1 MFQPERHLNIKNW
14 EDQTLNSNVWAANI
28 MDRLSP
34 KEVIGIV
41 LQPLEM
47 VSETLERKLGLFS
60 VVILSLSAMLGS
72 GLFVLPSLAMME
84 LGDGN
89 SPLGG
94 IWLAYLFAGLVIL
107 PGAISKSE
115 LASAMPSSGGAYVYI
130 EKTFGPIIGT
140 ISGLGLWANFMLKS
154 AFALIGFKAYL
165 WVLEG
170 ILDVSI
176 NLDYAVM
183 IMLGLIVGINILGA
197 KSIKK
202 VQTPVVLV
210 SVTYLMIVC
219 IYALLTMELN
229 WDAAISRQAFGADW
243 HSFSSTAALVFVSYI
258 GVTKVAAVGGE
269 IKDPSKNMPYGIL
282 ISLFFSVFLYV
293 FVTLTMAITVDP
305 LSYVENGHAREDPI
319 YVFALIVGGKTIATI
334 AATFAAVTVL
344 SGSLA
349 GIMAASRFL
358 FAMARDNL
366 LPELFENVH
375 SKYETP
381 HWAIIGTGLSMAG
394 AIIFLPVHDVAEL
407 ASGFNLMVFILIN
420 ACVLVLRNSTKS
432 HWYKP
437 EWKSSLYPFTQIFGI
452 LAGSILI
459 YAMGVKALFGGSAAV
474 IIGIIIYQSYGK
486 RHDHKSITPWETF
499 RLQLTNPDEVEH
511 RRRWAA
517 FHAADTD
524 RNNNLN
530 LHEFISAMESLGF
543 SDGNQDTLRE
553 YFHAADDNE
562 DGVLE
567 IDEFLLGVEELELD

>member
-1 MFQPERHLNIKNW
+1 
-14 EDQTLNSNVWAANI
+14 

-34 KEVIGIV
+34 KEVVGIV
-41 LQPLEM
+41 LQPLEI

-60 VVILSLSAMLGS
+60 VIILSLSAMLGS

-84 LGDGN
+84 LGGGD

-94 IWLAYLFAGLVIL
+94 IWLAYLFAGLVVL

-170 ILDVSI
+170 IFGISI

-183 IMLGLIVGINILGA
+183 IMLALIVGINILGA

-210 SVTYLMIVC
+210 SVTYLISVC
-219 IYALLTMELN
+219 VWALLTMELN
-229 WDAAISRQAFGADW
+229 WDAALSREALGTDW

-269 IKDPSKNMPYGIL
+269 IKDPTKNMPFGIL
-282 ISLFFSVFLYV
+282 ISLLFSIVLYV

-305 LSYVENGHAREDPI
+305 VNYVDAGHAREDPI
-319 YVFALIVGGKTIATI
+319 YIFALAAGGKTIATI
-334 AATFAAVTVL
+334 AATFAALTVL
-344 SGSLA
+344 SGALA
-349 GIMAASRFL
+349 GIMAASRFI

-366 LPELFENVH
+366 LPALFEDVH
-375 SKYETP
+375 GKYETP
-381 HWAIIGTGLSMAG
+381 HWAIIGTGLSMAA
-394 AIIFLPVHDVAEL
+394 AIVYLPVHDVAEL
-407 ASGFNLMVFILIN
+407 ASGFKIMVFIVIN
-420 ACVLVLRNSTKS
+420 TCVLVLRTSAKS
-432 HWYKP
+432 HWYEP
-437 EWKSSLYPFTQIFGI
+437 EWKSPLFPAVQIFGI
-452 LAGSILI
+452 LGGALLI
-459 YAMGVKALFGGSAAV
+459 YAMGMKAV
-474 IIGIIIYQSYGK
+474 IGGLAAIIIGSVIYLSYGK
-486 RHDHKSITPWETF
+486 VHVENEITPWDTF
-499 RLQLTNPDEVEH
+499 RLKFTNPDEVEH

-517 FHAADTD
+517 FHAADTE
-524 RNNNLN
+524 RNNHLN
-530 LHEFISAMESLGF
+530 LHEFISAMQSLGF
-543 SDGNQDTLRE
+543 SGGGNDALRE
-553 YFHAADDNE
+553 YFHSADENE
-562 DGVLE
+562 DGILE
-567 IDEFLLGVEELELD
+567 IDEFLRGVEELDFD

>member
-1 MFQPERHLNIKNW
+1 
-14 EDQTLNSNVWAANI
+14 

-89 SPLGG
+89 LPLGG

-154 AFALIGFKAYL
+154 AFALIGFRAYL

-210 SVTYLMIVC
+210 SVTYLMFVC

-229 WDAAISRQAFGADW
+229 WDAAISREALGADW

-282 ISLFFSVFLYV
+282 ISLFFSIFLYV

-334 AATFAAVTVL
+334 AATFAAFTVL

-366 LPELFENVH
+366 LPDLFENVH
-375 SKYETP
+375 SKYDTP
-381 HWAIIGTGLSMAG
+381 HWAIIGTGLSMAA
-394 AIIFLPVHDVAEL
+394 AILFLPVHDVAEL

-420 ACVLVLRNSTKS
+420 ACVLVLRNSAKS

-437 EWKSSLYPFTQIFGI
+437 EWESPLYPFTQIFGI
-452 LAGSILI
+452 LTGSVLI
-459 YAMGVKALFGGSAAV
+459 YAMGFKALFGGSAAV

-486 RHDHKSITPWETF
+486 RHGQKSITPWETF

-517 FHAADTD
+517 FHAADIN
-524 RNNNLN
+524 RNNHLN

-553 YFHAADDNE
+553 YFHAADHNE

-567 IDEFLLGVEELELD
+567 IDEFLLGVEELEFD

>member
-1 MFQPERHLNIKNW
+1 
-14 EDQTLNSNVWAANI
+14 
-28 MDRLSP
+28 
-34 KEVIGIV
+34 
-41 LQPLEM
+41 
-47 VSETLERKLGLFS
+47 
-60 VVILSLSAMLGS
+60 
-72 GLFVLPSLAMME
+72 
-84 LGDGN
+84 
-89 SPLGG
+89 
-94 IWLAYLFAGLVIL
+94 
-107 PGAISKSE
+107 
-115 LASAMPSSGGAYVYI
+115 MPSSGGAYVYI

-420 ACVLVLRNSTKS
+420 ACVLVLRNSAKS

-437 EWKSSLYPFTQIFGI
+437 EWKSPLYPFTQIFGI

-486 RHDHKSITPWETF
+486 SHGHKSITPWETF

-567 IDEFLLGVEELELD
+567 IDEFLLGVEELEFD

>member
-1 MFQPERHLNIKNW
+1 
-14 EDQTLNSNVWAANI
+14 

-34 KEVIGIV
+34 KEVLGIV

-89 SPLGG
+89 LPLGG

-154 AFALIGFKAYL
+154 AFALIGFRAYL

-210 SVTYLMIVC
+210 SVTYLMFVC

-229 WDAAISRQAFGADW
+229 WDAAISREALGADW

-334 AATFAAVTVL
+334 AATFAAFTVL

-381 HWAIIGTGLSMAG
+381 HWAIIGTGLSMAA
-394 AIIFLPVHDVAEL
+394 AILFLPVHDVAEL

-420 ACVLVLRNSTKS
+420 ACVLVLRNSAKS

-437 EWKSSLYPFTQIFGI
+437 EWKSPLYPFTQIFGI
-452 LAGSILI
+452 LTGSVLI

-486 RHDHKSITPWETF
+486 RHGQKSITPWETF

-517 FHAADTD
+517 FHAADIN
-524 RNNNLN
+524 RNNHLN

-553 YFHAADDNE
+553 YFHSADHNE

-567 IDEFLLGVEELELD
+567 IDEFLLGVEELEFD

>member
-1 MFQPERHLNIKNW
+1 
-14 EDQTLNSNVWAANI
+14 

-89 SPLGG
+89 LPLGG

-154 AFALIGFKAYL
+154 AFALIGFRAYL

-210 SVTYLMIVC
+210 SVTYLMFVC

-229 WDAAISRQAFGADW
+229 WDAAISREALGADW

-334 AATFAAVTVL
+334 AATFAAFTVL

-366 LPELFENVH
+366 LPDLFENVH
-375 SKYETP
+375 SKYDTP
-381 HWAIIGTGLSMAG
+381 HWAIIGTGLSMAA
-394 AIIFLPVHDVAEL
+394 AILFLPVHDVAEL

-420 ACVLVLRNSTKS
+420 ACVLVLRNSAKS

-437 EWKSSLYPFTQIFGI
+437 EWKSPLYPFTQIFGI
-452 LAGSILI
+452 LTGSVLI

-486 RHDHKSITPWETF
+486 RHGQKSITPWETF

-517 FHAADTD
+517 FHAADIN
-524 RNNNLN
+524 RNNHLN

-553 YFHAADDNE
+553 YFHAADHNE

-567 IDEFLLGVEELELD
+567 IDEFLLGVEELEFD

>member
-1 MFQPERHLNIKNW
+1 
-14 EDQTLNSNVWAANI
+14 

-89 SPLGG
+89 LPLGG

-154 AFALIGFKAYL
+154 AFALIGFRAYL

-210 SVTYLMIVC
+210 SVTYLMFVC

-229 WDAAISRQAFGADW
+229 WDAAISREALGADW

-282 ISLFFSVFLYV
+282 ISLFFSIFLYV

-334 AATFAAVTVL
+334 AATFAAFTVL

-366 LPELFENVH
+366 LPDLFENVH
-375 SKYETP
+375 SKYDTP
-381 HWAIIGTGLSMAG
+381 HWAIIGTGLSMAA
-394 AIIFLPVHDVAEL
+394 AILFLPVHDVAEL

-420 ACVLVLRNSTKS
+420 ACVLVLRNSAKS

-437 EWKSSLYPFTQIFGI
+437 EWKSPLYPFTQIFGI
-452 LAGSILI
+452 LTGSVLI
-459 YAMGVKALFGGSAAV
+459 YAMGFKALFGGSAAV

-486 RHDHKSITPWETF
+486 RHGQKSITPWETF

-517 FHAADTD
+517 FHAADIN
-524 RNNNLN
+524 RNNHLN

-553 YFHAADDNE
+553 YFHAADHNE

-567 IDEFLLGVEELELD
+567 IDEFLLGVEELEFD

>member
-1 MFQPERHLNIKNW
+1 
-14 EDQTLNSNVWAANI
+14 

-34 KEVIGIV
+34 KEVVGIV
-41 LQPLEM
+41 LQPLEI

-60 VVILSLSAMLGS
+60 VIILSLSAMLGS

-84 LGDGN
+84 LGGGD

-94 IWLAYLFAGLVIL
+94 IWLAYLFAGLVVL

-170 ILDVSI
+170 IFGISI

-183 IMLGLIVGINILGA
+183 IMLALIVGINILGA

-210 SVTYLMIVC
+210 SVTYLISVC
-219 IYALLTMELN
+219 VWALLTMELN
-229 WDAAISRQAFGADW
+229 WDAALSREALGTDW

-269 IKDPSKNMPYGIL
+269 IKDPTKNMPFGIL
-282 ISLFFSVFLYV
+282 ISLLFSIVLYV

-305 LSYVENGHAREDPI
+305 VNYVDAGHAREDPI
-319 YVFALIVGGKTIATI
+319 YIFALAAGGKTIATI
-334 AATFAAVTVL
+334 AATFAALTVL
-344 SGSLA
+344 SGALA
-349 GIMAASRFL
+349 GIMAASRFI

-366 LPELFENVH
+366 MPALFEDVH
-375 SKYETP
+375 GKYETP
-381 HWAIIGTGLSMAG
+381 HWAIIGTGLSMAA
-394 AIIFLPVHDVAEL
+394 AIIYLPVHDVAEL
-407 ASGFNLMVFILIN
+407 ASGFKIMVFIVIN
-420 ACVLVLRNSTKS
+420 TCVLVLRTSAKS
-432 HWYKP
+432 HWYEP
-437 EWKSSLYPFTQIFGI
+437 EWKSPLFPAVQIFGI
-452 LAGSILI
+452 LGGALLI
-459 YAMGVKALFGGSAAV
+459 YAMGMKAV
-474 IIGIIIYQSYGK
+474 IGGLAAIIIGSVIYLSYGK
-486 RHDHKSITPWETF
+486 VHVENEITPWDTF
-499 RLQLTNPDEVEH
+499 RLKFTNPDEVEH

-517 FHAADTD
+517 FHAADTE
-524 RNNNLN
+524 RNNHLN
-530 LHEFISAMESLGF
+530 LHEFISAMQSLGF
-543 SDGNQDTLRE
+543 SGGGNDALRE
-553 YFHAADDNE
+553 YFHSADENE
-562 DGVLE
+562 DGILE
-567 IDEFLLGVEELELD
+567 IDEFLRGVEELDFD

>member
-1 MFQPERHLNIKNW
+1 
-14 EDQTLNSNVWAANI
+14 

-34 KEVIGIV
+34 KEVVGIV
-41 LQPLEM
+41 LQPLEI

-60 VVILSLSAMLGS
+60 VIILSLSAMLGS

-84 LGDGN
+84 LGGGD

-94 IWLAYLFAGLVIL
+94 IWLAYLFAGLVVL

-170 ILDVSI
+170 IFGISI

-183 IMLGLIVGINILGA
+183 IMLALIVGINILGA

-210 SVTYLMIVC
+210 SVTYLISVC
-219 IYALLTMELN
+219 VWALLTMELN
-229 WDAAISRQAFGADW
+229 WDAALSREALGTDW

-269 IKDPSKNMPYGIL
+269 IKDPTKNMPFGIL
-282 ISLFFSVFLYV
+282 ISLLFSIVLYV

-305 LSYVENGHAREDPI
+305 VNYVDAGHAREDPI
-319 YVFALIVGGKTIATI
+319 YIFALAAGGKTIATI
-334 AATFAAVTVL
+334 AATFAALTVL
-344 SGSLA
+344 SGALA
-349 GIMAASRFL
+349 GIMAASRFI

-366 LPELFENVH
+366 MPALFEDVH
-375 SKYETP
+375 GKYETP
-381 HWAIIGTGLSMAG
+381 HWAIIGTGLSMAA
-394 AIIFLPVHDVAEL
+394 AIVYLPVHDVAEL
-407 ASGFNLMVFILIN
+407 ASGFKIMVFIVIN
-420 ACVLVLRNSTKS
+420 TCVLVLRTSAKS
-432 HWYKP
+432 HWYEP
-437 EWKSSLYPFTQIFGI
+437 EWKSPLFPAVQIFGI
-452 LAGSILI
+452 LGGALLI
-459 YAMGVKALFGGSAAV
+459 YAMGMKAV
-474 IIGIIIYQSYGK
+474 IGGLAAIIIGSVIYLSYGK
-486 RHDHKSITPWETF
+486 VHVENEITPWDTF
-499 RLQLTNPDEVEH
+499 RLKFTNPDEVEH

-517 FHAADTD
+517 FHAADTE
-524 RNNNLN
+524 RNNHLN
-530 LHEFISAMESLGF
+530 LHEFISAMQSLGF
-543 SDGNQDTLRE
+543 SGGGNDALRE
-553 YFHAADDNE
+553 YFHSADENE
-562 DGVLE
+562 DGILE
-567 IDEFLLGVEELELD
+567 IDEFLRGVEELDFD

>member
-210 SVTYLMIVC
+210 SVTYLMLVC

-420 ACVLVLRNSTKS
+420 ACVLVLRNSAKS

-437 EWKSSLYPFTQIFGI
+437 EWKSPLYPFTQIFGI

-486 RHDHKSITPWETF
+486 SHGHKSITPWETF

-567 IDEFLLGVEELELD
+567 IDEFLLGVEELEFD

>member
-1 MFQPERHLNIKNW
+1 
-14 EDQTLNSNVWAANI
+14 

-34 KEVIGIV
+34 KEVLGIV

-89 SPLGG
+89 LPLGG

-107 PGAISKSE
+107 PGALSKSE

-154 AFALIGFKAYL
+154 AFALIGFRAYL

-210 SVTYLMIVC
+210 SVTYLMFVC

-229 WDAAISRQAFGADW
+229 WDAAISREALGADW

-334 AATFAAVTVL
+334 AATFAAFTVL

-375 SKYETP
+375 SKYDTP
-381 HWAIIGTGLSMAG
+381 HWAIIGTGLSMAA
-394 AIIFLPVHDVAEL
+394 AILFLPVHDVAEL

-420 ACVLVLRNSTKS
+420 ACVLVLRNSAKS

-437 EWKSSLYPFTQIFGI
+437 EWKSPLYPFTQIFGI
-452 LAGSILI
+452 LTGSVLI

-486 RHDHKSITPWETF
+486 RHGQKSITPWETF

-517 FHAADTD
+517 FHAADIN
-524 RNNNLN
+524 RNNHLN

-553 YFHAADDNE
+553 YFHAADHNE

-567 IDEFLLGVEELELD
+567 IDEFLLGVEELESD

>member
-1 MFQPERHLNIKNW
+1 
-14 EDQTLNSNVWAANI
+14 

-89 SPLGG
+89 LPLGG

-154 AFALIGFKAYL
+154 AFALIGFRAYL

-210 SVTYLMIVC
+210 SVTYLMFVC

-229 WDAAISRQAFGADW
+229 WDAAISREALGADW

-334 AATFAAVTVL
+334 AATFAAFTVL

-375 SKYETP
+375 SKYDTP
-381 HWAIIGTGLSMAG
+381 HWAIIGTGLSMAA
-394 AIIFLPVHDVAEL
+394 AILFLPVHDVAEL

-420 ACVLVLRNSTKS
+420 ACVLVLRNSSKS

-437 EWKSSLYPFTQIFGI
+437 EWKSPLYPFTQIFGI
-452 LAGSILI
+452 LTGSVLI

-486 RHDHKSITPWETF
+486 RHGQKSITPWETF

-517 FHAADTD
+517 FHAADIN
-524 RNNNLN
+524 RNNHLN

-553 YFHAADDNE
+553 YFHAADHNE

-567 IDEFLLGVEELELD
+567 IDEFLLGVEELEFD

>member
-1 MFQPERHLNIKNW
+1 MSPN
-14 EDQTLNSNVWAANI
+14 A

-34 KEVIGIV
+34 KEVMGIV
-41 LQPLEM
+41 LQPLEI

-84 LGDGN
+84 LGGGD

-154 AFALIGFKAYL
+154 AFALIGFRAYL

-170 ILDVSI
+170 ILEISI

-183 IMLGLIVGINILGA
+183 IMLALIVGVNILGA

-210 SVTYLMIVC
+210 SVIYLIC
-219 IYALLTMELN
+219 LCFWALATTELN
-229 WDAAISRQAFGADW
+229 WDAALSRDAFGADW
-243 HSFSSTAALVFVSYI
+243 NSFSSTAALVFVSYI
-258 GVTKVAAVGGE
+258 GVTKLAAVGGE
-269 IKDPSKNMPYGIL
+269 IKNPSQNMPKGIL
-282 ISLFFSVFLYV
+282 ISLFFSIFLYV

-305 LSYVENGHAREDPI
+305 MSYVDSGHAREDPI
-319 YVFALIVGGKTIATI
+319 YVFALGVGGKTIATI
-334 AATFAAVTVL
+334 AATFAAITVL
-344 SGSLA
+344 SGALA

-366 LPELFENVH
+366 LPTLFENVH
-375 SKYETP
+375 SRFDTP
-381 HWAIIGTGLSMAG
+381 HWAIVGTGISMAA
-394 AIIFLPVHDVAEL
+394 AIMYLPVHDVAEL
-407 ASGFNLMVFILIN
+407 ASGFNIMVFIAIN
-420 ACVLVLRNSTKS
+420 ACVLVLRTSAKS
-432 HWYKP
+432 HWYEP
-437 EWKSSLYPFTQIFGI
+437 EWKSPLFPILQIFGI
-452 LAGSILI
+452 LGGLVLI
-459 YAMGVKALFGGSAAV
+459 YAMGMKAVVGGLAAS
-474 IIGIIIYQSYGK
+474 IIGVIIYQSYGK
-486 RHDHKSITPWETF
+486 KYTHSSITPWSTF

-517 FHAADTD
+517 FHAADTE
-524 RNNNLN
+524 RNNHLN

-543 SDGNQDTLRE
+543 SGDGHDALRE
-553 YFHAADDNE
+553 YFHAADANE
-562 DGVLE
+562 DGILE
-567 IDEFLLGVEELELD
+567 IDEFLIYVEETVF

>member
-1 MFQPERHLNIKNW
+1 
-14 EDQTLNSNVWAANI
+14 

-34 KEVIGIV
+34 KEVMGIV
-41 LQPLEM
+41 LQPLEI

-84 LGDGN
+84 LGGGD

-154 AFALIGFKAYL
+154 AFALIGFRAYL

-170 ILDVSI
+170 ILEISI

-183 IMLGLIVGINILGA
+183 IMLALIVGVNILGA

-210 SVTYLMIVC
+210 SVIYLIC
-219 IYALLTMELN
+219 LCFWALTTTELN
-229 WDAAISRQAFGADW
+229 WDAALSRDAFGADW
-243 HSFSSTAALVFVSYI
+243 NSFSSTAALVFVSYI
-258 GVTKVAAVGGE
+258 GVTKLAAVGGE
-269 IKDPSKNMPYGIL
+269 IKNPSQNMPKGIL
-282 ISLFFSVFLYV
+282 ISLFFSIFLYV

-305 LSYVENGHAREDPI
+305 MSYVDSGHAREDPI
-319 YVFALIVGGKTIATI
+319 YVFALGVGGKTIATI
-334 AATFAAVTVL
+334 AATFAAITVL
-344 SGSLA
+344 SGALA

-366 LPELFENVH
+366 LPTLFENVH
-375 SKYETP
+375 SRFDTP
-381 HWAIIGTGLSMAG
+381 HWAIVGTGISMAA
-394 AIIFLPVHDVAEL
+394 AIMYLPVHDVAEL
-407 ASGFNLMVFILIN
+407 ASGFNIMVFIAIN
-420 ACVLVLRNSTKS
+420 ACVLVLRTSAKS
-432 HWYKP
+432 HWYEP
-437 EWKSSLYPFTQIFGI
+437 EWKSPLFPILQIFGI
-452 LAGSILI
+452 LGGLVLI
-459 YAMGVKALFGGSAAV
+459 YAMGMKAVVGGLAAS
-474 IIGIIIYQSYGK
+474 IIGVIIYQSYGK
-486 RHDHKSITPWETF
+486 KYTHSSITPWSTF

-517 FHAADTD
+517 FHAADTE
-524 RNNNLN
+524 RNNHLN

-543 SDGNQDTLRE
+543 SGDGHDALRE
-553 YFHAADDNE
+553 YFHAADANE
-562 DGVLE
+562 DGILE
-567 IDEFLLGVEELELD
+567 IDEFLIYVEETVF

>member
-1 MFQPERHLNIKNW
+1 
-14 EDQTLNSNVWAANI
+14 

-89 SPLGG
+89 LPLGG

-154 AFALIGFKAYL
+154 AFALIGFRAYL

-210 SVTYLMIVC
+210 SVTYLMFVC

-229 WDAAISRQAFGADW
+229 WDAAISREALGADW

-334 AATFAAVTVL
+334 AATFAAFTVL

-366 LPELFENVH
+366 LPDLFENVH
-375 SKYETP
+375 SKYDTP
-381 HWAIIGTGLSMAG
+381 HWAIIGTGLSMAA
-394 AIIFLPVHDVAEL
+394 AILFLPVHDVAEL

-420 ACVLVLRNSTKS
+420 ACVLVLRNSAKS

-437 EWKSSLYPFTQIFGI
+437 EWKSPLYPFTQIFGI
-452 LAGSILI
+452 LTGSVLI
-459 YAMGVKALFGGSAAV
+459 YAMGFKALFGGSAAV

-486 RHDHKSITPWETF
+486 RHGQKSITPWETF

-517 FHAADTD
+517 FHAADIN
-524 RNNNLN
+524 RNNHLN

-553 YFHAADDNE
+553 YFHAADYNE

-567 IDEFLLGVEELELD
+567 IDEFLLGVEELEFD

>member
-1 MFQPERHLNIKNW
+1 
-14 EDQTLNSNVWAANI
+14 

-34 KEVIGIV
+34 KEVLGIV

-89 SPLGG
+89 LPLGG

-154 AFALIGFKAYL
+154 AFALIGFRAYL

-210 SVTYLMIVC
+210 SVTYLMFVC

-229 WDAAISRQAFGADW
+229 WDAAISREALGADW

-334 AATFAAVTVL
+334 AATFAAFTVL

-381 HWAIIGTGLSMAG
+381 HWAIIGTGLSMAV
-394 AIIFLPVHDVAEL
+394 AILFLPVHDVAEL

-420 ACVLVLRNSTKS
+420 ACVLVLRNSAKS

-437 EWKSSLYPFTQIFGI
+437 EWKSPLYPFTQIFGI
-452 LAGSILI
+452 LTGSVLI

-486 RHDHKSITPWETF
+486 RHGQKSITPWETF

-517 FHAADTD
+517 FHAADIN
-524 RNNNLN
+524 RNNHLN

-553 YFHAADDNE
+553 YFHSADHNE

-567 IDEFLLGVEELELD
+567 IDEFLLGVEELEFD

>member
-1 MFQPERHLNIKNW
+1 
-14 EDQTLNSNVWAANI
+14 

-89 SPLGG
+89 LPLGG

-154 AFALIGFKAYL
+154 AFALIGFRAYL

-210 SVTYLMIVC
+210 SVTYLMFVC

-229 WDAAISRQAFGADW
+229 WDAAISREALGADW

-334 AATFAAVTVL
+334 AATFAAFTVL

-366 LPELFENVH
+366 LPDLFENVH
-375 SKYETP
+375 SKYDTP
-381 HWAIIGTGLSMAG
+381 HWAIIGTGLSMAA
-394 AIIFLPVHDVAEL
+394 AILFLPVHDVAEL

-420 ACVLVLRNSTKS
+420 ACVLVLRNSAKS

-437 EWKSSLYPFTQIFGI
+437 EWKSPLYPFTQIFGI
-452 LAGSILI
+452 LTGSVLI
-459 YAMGVKALFGGSAAV
+459 YAMGVKALFGGSPAF

-486 RHDHKSITPWETF
+486 RHGQKSITPWETF

-517 FHAADTD
+517 FHAADIN
-524 RNNNLN
+524 RNNHLN

-553 YFHAADDNE
+553 YFHAADHNE

-567 IDEFLLGVEELELD
+567 IDEFLLGVEELEFD

>member
-1 MFQPERHLNIKNW
+1 
-14 EDQTLNSNVWAANI
+14 

-89 SPLGG
+89 LPLGG

-154 AFALIGFKAYL
+154 AFALIGFRAYL

-210 SVTYLMIVC
+210 SVTYLMFVC

-229 WDAAISRQAFGADW
+229 WDAAISREALGADW

-334 AATFAAVTVL
+334 AATFAAFTVL

-375 SKYETP
+375 SKYDTP
-381 HWAIIGTGLSMAG
+381 HWAIIGTGLSMAA
-394 AIIFLPVHDVAEL
+394 AILFLPVHDVAEL

-420 ACVLVLRNSTKS
+420 ACVLVLRNSAKS

-437 EWKSSLYPFTQIFGI
+437 EWKSPLYPFTQIFGI
-452 LAGSILI
+452 LAGSVLI
-459 YAMGVKALFGGSAAV
+459 YAMGFKALFGGSAAV

-486 RHDHKSITPWETF
+486 RHGQKSITPWETF

-517 FHAADTD
+517 FHAADIN
-524 RNNNLN
+524 RNNHLN

-553 YFHAADDNE
+553 YFHAADHNE

-567 IDEFLLGVEELELD
+567 IDEFLLGVEELEFD

>member
-1 MFQPERHLNIKNW
+1 
-14 EDQTLNSNVWAANI
+14 

-89 SPLGG
+89 LPLGG

-154 AFALIGFKAYL
+154 AFALIGFRAYL

-170 ILDVSI
+170 IFDVSI

-210 SVTYLMIVC
+210 SVTYLMFVC

-229 WDAAISRQAFGADW
+229 WDAAISREALGADW

-334 AATFAAVTVL
+334 AATFAAFTVL

-375 SKYETP
+375 SKYDTP
-381 HWAIIGTGLSMAG
+381 HWAIIGTGLSMAA
-394 AIIFLPVHDVAEL
+394 AILFLPVHDVAEL
-407 ASGFNLMVFILIN
+407 ASGFNLMLFILIN
-420 ACVLVLRNSTKS
+420 ACVLVLRNSAKS

-437 EWKSSLYPFTQIFGI
+437 EWKSPLYPFTQIFGI
-452 LAGSILI
+452 LTGSVLI

-486 RHDHKSITPWETF
+486 RHGQKSITPWETF

-517 FHAADTD
+517 FHAADIN
-524 RNNNLN
+524 RNNHLN

-553 YFHAADDNE
+553 YFHAADHNE

-567 IDEFLLGVEELELD
+567 IDEFLLGVEELEFD

>member
-1 MFQPERHLNIKNW
+1 
-14 EDQTLNSNVWAANI
+14 

-34 KEVIGIV
+34 KEVLGIV

-89 SPLGG
+89 LPLGG

-154 AFALIGFKAYL
+154 AFALIGFRAYL

-210 SVTYLMIVC
+210 SVTYLMFVC

-229 WDAAISRQAFGADW
+229 WDAAISREALGADW

-334 AATFAAVTVL
+334 AATFAAFTVL

-375 SKYETP
+375 SKYDTP
-381 HWAIIGTGLSMAG
+381 HWAIIGTGLSMAA
-394 AIIFLPVHDVAEL
+394 AILFLPVHDVAEL

-420 ACVLVLRNSTKS
+420 ACVLVLRNSAKS

-437 EWKSSLYPFTQIFGI
+437 EWKSPLYPFTQIFGI
-452 LAGSILI
+452 LTGSVLI

-486 RHDHKSITPWETF
+486 RHGQKSITPWETF

-517 FHAADTD
+517 FHAADIN
-524 RNNNLN
+524 RNNHLN
-530 LHEFISAMESLGF
+530 LHEFVSAMESLGF
-543 SDGNQDTLRE
+543 SDGNQDTFRE
-553 YFHAADDNE
+553 YFHAADHNE

-567 IDEFLLGVEELELD
+567 IDEFLLGVEELGFD

>member
-1 MFQPERHLNIKNW
+1 
-14 EDQTLNSNVWAANI
+14 

-89 SPLGG
+89 LPLGG

-154 AFALIGFKAYL
+154 AFALIGFRAYL

-210 SVTYLMIVC
+210 SVTYLMFVC

-229 WDAAISRQAFGADW
+229 WDAAISREALGADW

-334 AATFAAVTVL
+334 AATFAAFTVL

-375 SKYETP
+375 SKYDTP
-381 HWAIIGTGLSMAG
+381 HWAIIGTGLSMAA
-394 AIIFLPVHDVAEL
+394 AILFLPVHDVAEL

-420 ACVLVLRNSTKS
+420 ACVLVLRNSAKS

-437 EWKSSLYPFTQIFGI
+437 EWKSPLYPFTQIFGI
-452 LAGSILI
+452 LTGSVLI

-486 RHDHKSITPWETF
+486 RHGQKSITPWETF

-517 FHAADTD
+517 FHAADIN
-524 RNNNLN
+524 RNNHLN

-553 YFHAADDNE
+553 YFHAADHNE

-567 IDEFLLGVEELELD
+567 IDEFLLGVEELEFD

>member
-1 MFQPERHLNIKNW
+1 
-14 EDQTLNSNVWAANI
+14 

-34 KEVIGIV
+34 KEVLGIV

-89 SPLGG
+89 LPLGG

-154 AFALIGFKAYL
+154 AFALIGFRAYL

-210 SVTYLMIVC
+210 SVTYLMFVC

-229 WDAAISRQAFGADW
+229 WDAAISREALGADW

-334 AATFAAVTVL
+334 AATFAAFTVL

-375 SKYETP
+375 SKYDTP
-381 HWAIIGTGLSMAG
+381 HWAIIGTGLSMAA
-394 AIIFLPVHDVAEL
+394 AILFLPVHDVAEL

-420 ACVLVLRNSTKS
+420 ACVLVLRNSAKS

-437 EWKSSLYPFTQIFGI
+437 EWKSPLYPFTQIFGI
-452 LAGSILI
+452 LTGSVLI

-486 RHDHKSITPWETF
+486 RHGQKSITPWETF

-517 FHAADTD
+517 FHAADIN
-524 RNNNLN
+524 RNNHLN

-553 YFHAADDNE
+553 YFHAADHNE

-567 IDEFLLGVEELELD
+567 IDEFLLGVEELEFD

>member
-1 MFQPERHLNIKNW
+1 
-14 EDQTLNSNVWAANI
+14 

-89 SPLGG
+89 LPLGG

-154 AFALIGFKAYL
+154 AFALIGFRAYL

-210 SVTYLMIVC
+210 SVTYLMFVC

-229 WDAAISRQAFGADW
+229 WDAAISREALGADW

-282 ISLFFSVFLYV
+282 ISLFFSIFLYV

-334 AATFAAVTVL
+334 AATFAAFTVL

-366 LPELFENVH
+366 LPDLFENVH
-375 SKYETP
+375 SKYDTP
-381 HWAIIGTGLSMAG
+381 HWAIIGTGLSMAA
-394 AIIFLPVHDVAEL
+394 AILFLPVHDVAEL

-420 ACVLVLRNSTKS
+420 ACVLVLRNSAKS

-437 EWKSSLYPFTQIFGI
+437 EWKSPLYPFTQIFGI
-452 LAGSILI
+452 LTGSVLI

-486 RHDHKSITPWETF
+486 RHGQKSITPWETF

-517 FHAADTD
+517 FHAADIN
-524 RNNNLN
+524 RNNHLN

-553 YFHAADDNE
+553 YFHAADHNE

-567 IDEFLLGVEELELD
+567 IDEFLLGVEELEFD

>member
-1 MFQPERHLNIKNW
+1 
-14 EDQTLNSNVWAANI
+14 

-89 SPLGG
+89 LPLGG

-154 AFALIGFKAYL
+154 AFALIGFRAYL

-210 SVTYLMIVC
+210 SVTYLMFVC

-229 WDAAISRQAFGADW
+229 WDAAISREALGADW

-282 ISLFFSVFLYV
+282 ISLFFSIFLYV

-334 AATFAAVTVL
+334 AATFAAFTVL

-375 SKYETP
+375 SKYDTP
-381 HWAIIGTGLSMAG
+381 HWAIIGTGLSMAA
-394 AIIFLPVHDVAEL
+394 AILFLPVHDVAEL

-420 ACVLVLRNSTKS
+420 ACVLVLRNSAKS

-437 EWKSSLYPFTQIFGI
+437 EWKSPLYPFTQIFGI
-452 LAGSILI
+452 LAGSVLI
-459 YAMGVKALFGGSAAV
+459 YAMGFKALFGGSAAV

-486 RHDHKSITPWETF
+486 RHGQKSITPWETF

-517 FHAADTD
+517 FHAADIN
-524 RNNNLN
+524 RNNHLN

-553 YFHAADDNE
+553 YFHAADHNE

-567 IDEFLLGVEELELD
+567 IDEFLLGVEELEFD

>member
-1 MFQPERHLNIKNW
+1 
-14 EDQTLNSNVWAANI
+14 

-34 KEVIGIV
+34 KEVMGIV

-84 LGDGN
+84 LGGGD

-154 AFALIGFKAYL
+154 AFALIGFRAYL

-170 ILDVSI
+170 ILEISI

-183 IMLGLIVGINILGA
+183 IMLALIVGVNILGA

-210 SVTYLMIVC
+210 SVTYLIFLC
-219 IYALLTMELN
+219 FWALATTELN
-229 WDAAISRQAFGADW
+229 WDAALSRDAFGADW
-243 HSFSSTAALVFVSYI
+243 NSFSSTAALVFVSYI
-258 GVTKVAAVGGE
+258 GVTKLAAVGGE
-269 IKDPSKNMPYGIL
+269 IKNPSQNMPKGIL
-282 ISLFFSVFLYV
+282 ISLFFSIFLYV

-305 LSYVENGHAREDPI
+305 MSYVESGHAREDPI
-319 YVFALIVGGKTIATI
+319 YVFALGVGGKTIATI
-334 AATFAAVTVL
+334 AATFAAITVL
-344 SGSLA
+344 SGALA

-366 LPELFENVH
+366 LPTLFENVH
-375 SKYETP
+375 SRFDTP
-381 HWAIIGTGLSMAG
+381 HWAIVGTGISMAA
-394 AIIFLPVHDVAEL
+394 AIMYLPVHDVAEL
-407 ASGFNLMVFILIN
+407 ASGFNIMVFIAIN
-420 ACVLVLRNSTKS
+420 ACVLVLRTSAKS
-432 HWYKP
+432 HWYEP
-437 EWKSSLYPFTQIFGI
+437 EWKSPLFPFLQIFGI
-452 LAGSILI
+452 LGGLVLI
-459 YAMGVKALFGGSAAV
+459 YAMGMKAVVGGLAAS
-474 IIGIIIYQSYGK
+474 IIGVIIYQSYGK
-486 RHDHKSITPWETF
+486 KYAHSSITPWSTF

-517 FHAADTD
+517 YHAADTE
-524 RNNNLN
+524 RNNHLN

-543 SDGNQDTLRE
+543 SGDGHDALRE
-553 YFHAADDNE
+553 YFHAADENE
-562 DGVLE
+562 DGILE
-567 IDEFLLGVEELELD
+567 IDEFLIYVEETVF